1 MGAVAREDRKRKGGR
16 VTPKGGTGAG
26 ARHAISKG
34 HAAREAETSSRY
46 TPPVPQEFK
55 VSPTWV
61 PVLMFTLLVAG
72 GLIIMVNYLGV
83 LPGGTDNMYLLLGLG
98 CILGGIITATNFH

>member
-1 MGAVAREDRKRKGGR
+1 MAREDRKKKGGR
-16 VTPKGGTGAG
+16 VTPKGGPDP
-26 ARHAISKG
+26 RQAIKG

-46 TPPVPQEFK
+46 TPPVPPEFK

-72 GLIIMVNYLGV
+72 GLIIIVNYLGL
-83 LPGGTDNMYLLLGLG
+83 LPGGTDNKYLLLGLG